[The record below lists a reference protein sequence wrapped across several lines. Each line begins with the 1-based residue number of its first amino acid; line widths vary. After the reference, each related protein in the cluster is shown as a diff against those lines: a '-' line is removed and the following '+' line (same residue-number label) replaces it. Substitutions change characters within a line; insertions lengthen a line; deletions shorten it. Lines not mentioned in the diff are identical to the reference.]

1 MEQQEN
7 SNASLDIKINNLK
20 KNFNKIKETRDE
32 IKRIFE
38 VLSNKI
44 IKLKS
49 IYNEIVNENKN
60 TVFVFGLDSFNFQT
74 KLIDTEYNQMITFYK
89 LLCNR
94 LYCDYYRLYSIINN
108 YVLNDIRNSKTNN
121 TPLMD
126 KLNSV
131 KYEKYDYIHTEK
143 VYPFEN
149 VCLMFT
155 DIISLI
161 ISLNE
166 KAKSNTLD
174 LKNYKT
180 KVDSGLNLNNFIH
193 TFTYQNSVLNDKLI
207 LYINYVDFFLNL
219 HTKYYTRFITKL
231 KIMYGQ
237 INHDIQLDDTTFSK
251 KKQKKQFI
259 KEIKRNISPN
269 NTSIMKE
276 IKESFEDIEDNEDT
290 EQTTTTE
297 SDDIKFSDSSSS
309 SDSEDNIKHSNMILK
324 NVNHIEKSSII
335 ISKNDSTVTDNNDN
349 TDNTDKLETPA
360 RKKQKLIRQ
369 DTFLNKGE
377 NINFADVFDDSNGG
391 SDLAKKGLEE
401 LLLSSS
407 DLNFEVNS
415 DNVSNTP
422 DIL

>member
-1 MEQQEN
+1 
-7 SNASLDIKINNLK
+7 
-20 KNFNKIKETRDE
+20 
-32 IKRIFE
+32 
-38 VLSNKI
+38 
-44 IKLKS
+44 
-49 IYNEIVNENKN
+49 
-60 TVFVFGLDSFNFQT
+60 
-74 KLIDTEYNQMITFYK
+74 
-89 LLCNR
+89 
-94 LYCDYYRLYSIINN
+94 
-108 YVLNDIRNSKTNN
+108 
-121 TPLMD
+121 
-126 KLNSV
+126 
-131 KYEKYDYIHTEK
+131 
-143 VYPFEN
+143 
-149 VCLMFT
+149 
-155 DIISLI
+155 
-161 ISLNE
+161 
-166 KAKSNTLD
+166 
-174 LKNYKT
+174 
-180 KVDSGLNLNNFIH
+180 
-193 TFTYQNSVLNDKLI
+193 
-207 LYINYVDFFLNL
+207 
-219 HTKYYTRFITKL
+219 
-231 KIMYGQ
+231 
-237 INHDIQLDDTTFSK
+237 
-251 KKQKKQFI
+251 
-259 KEIKRNISPN
+259 
-269 NTSIMKE
+269 MKE